1 MTCKT
6 TGAYELFACAAPQKF
21 NVELYRADFPALH
34 QNVHGVPLV
43 FLDNA
48 ASAQKPKQ
56 VLETLTRLYSN
67 DYANVH
73 RGVHTLSQRAT
84 DAFERARE
92 TVRRFINAKSSDE
105 VIFTRGATESINL
118 VAYSWGRTFLKSGD
132 EVLITELEHHANI
145 VPWQILEKEIGIILK
160 PVRIEDNGDVLIE
173 NIKAAI
179 SPRTKLISVA
189 HVSNALGTILPV
201 EEIIA
206 HAKSKNIPVLLDGCQ
221 AISHLR
227 VDVQAL
233 GCDFYVFSSHKLYGP
248 TGVGVLW
255 GKKELLNKMPPY
267 QTGGDMIEIV
277 SFKGTT
283 FKNAP
288 HRFEA
293 GTPAIAEVVGLG
305 SAIEYIST
313 IGIERIAAYE
323 NELLEYATAQLSCI
337 NSLKIIGTAPNKAS
351 IISFVMENAHPH
363 DIGTILDSHGI
374 AVRAGHHCAQPLM
387 ERLGVVATTRAS
399 FAFYNT
405 FAEVDALVSG
415 IKKVQEI
422 FG

>member
-1 MTCKT
+1 MTT
-6 TGAYELFACAAPQKF
+6 AHELFACAAPQSF
-21 NVELYRADFPALH
+21 NAEKYRADFPALH
-34 QNVHGVPLV
+34 QKVHGNPLV

-56 VLETLTRLYSN
+56 VLETLTRIYSN

-92 TVRRFINAKSSDE
+92 TVRRFINAKSADE
-105 VIFTRGATESINL
+105 IVFTRGATESINL
-118 VAYSWGRTFLKSGD
+118 IAYSWGRTFLKSGD

-145 VPWQILEKEIGIILK
+145 VPWQILEKEIGIVLK
-160 PVRIEDNGDVLIE
+160 PVRIEDNGDVLVE
-173 NIKAAI
+173 NVKAAI
-179 SPRTKLISVA
+179 TQRTKLISIT
-189 HVSNALGTILPV
+189 HVSNALGTVLPV

-221 AISHLR
+221 AVSHMK

-267 QTGGDMIEIV
+267 QTGGDMIEVV

-293 GTPAIAEVVGLG
+293 GTPAIVEVIGLG

-323 NELLEYATAQLSCI
+323 NELLDYATKQLSRI
-337 NSLKIIGTAPNKAS
+337 NSLKIIGTAPNKAA

-363 DIGTILDSHGI
+363 DIATILDRHGI

-405 FAEVDALVSG
+405 FAEVDALVAG

-422 FG
+422 FA

>member
-1 MTCKT
+1 MTT
-6 TGAYELFACAAPQKF
+6 AHELFACAAPQTF
-21 NVELYRADFPALH
+21 NAEQYRADFPALH
-34 QNVHGVPLV
+34 QDVHGAPLV

-56 VLETLTRLYSN
+56 VLETLTRLYSH

-92 TVRRFINAKSSDE
+92 TVRRFINAKSVDE
-105 VIFTRGATESINL
+105 VVFTRGATESINL
-118 VAYSWGRTFLKSGD
+118 VAHSWGRTFLKSGD
-132 EVLITELEHHANI
+132 EILITELEHHANI
-145 VPWQILEKEIGIILK
+145 VPWQMLEKEIGITLK
-160 PVRIEDNGDVLIE
+160 PVRIEDNGDVLVE
-173 NIKAAI
+173 NVKAAI
-179 SPRTKLISVA
+179 TPRTKLISMA

-201 EEIIA
+201 EEIITF
-206 HAKSKNIPVLLDGCQ
+206 AKLKNIPVLLDGCQ
-221 AISHLR
+221 SISHLK
-227 VDVQAL
+227 VDVQTL

-267 QTGGDMIEIV
+267 QTGGDMIEVV

-283 FKNAP
+283 FKDAP

-305 SAIEYIST
+305 SAIEYVST

-323 NELLEYATAQLSCI
+323 NELLEYATQQLSRI
-337 NSLKIIGTAPNKAS
+337 NSLKIIGTAPNKAA

-363 DIGTILDSHGI
+363 DIGTILDRHGI

>member
-1 MTCKT
+1 MT
-6 TGAYELFACAAPQKF
+6 LFACAAPRSFDAEK
-21 NVELYRADFPALH
+21 YRADFPALN
-34 QNVHGVPLV
+34 QDVHGMPLV

-56 VLETLTRLYSN
+56 VLEAITRLYAN

-84 DAFERARE
+84 DAFEHARE
-92 TVRRFINAKSSDE
+92 TVRRFINAKSVDE
-105 VIFTRGATESINL
+105 IIFTRGATESINL
-118 VAYSWGRTFLKSGD
+118 VASSWGRTFLKRGD

-145 VPWQILEKEIGIILK
+145 VPWQILEKEIGIVLK
-160 PVRIEDNGDVLIE
+160 PVHIEDNGDVFVE
-173 NIKAAI
+173 TVKAAI
-179 SPRTKLISVA
+179 TARTKLISIA
-189 HVSNALGTILPV
+189 HISNALGTILPV
-201 EEIIA
+201 EAIIA
-206 HAKSKNIPVLLDGCQ
+206 HAKTLNIPVLLDGCQ
-221 AISHLR
+221 AISHMK

-233 GCDFYVFSSHKLYGP
+233 GCDFYAFSSHKLYGP

-255 GKKELLNKMPPY
+255 GKKHILNSMPPY
-267 QTGGDMIEIV
+267 QTGGDMIEVV

-283 FKNAP
+283 FKDGA

-293 GTPAIAEVVGLG
+293 GTPAIAEAVGLG
-305 SAIEYIST
+305 AAIEYVST
-313 IGIERIAAYE
+313 LGLDRIAAYE
-323 NELLEYATAQLSCI
+323 NELLAYATQQLSRI
-337 NSLKIIGTAPNKAS
+337 NSLKIIGTAPRKAA

-363 DIGTILDSHGI
+363 DIGTILDRCGV

-399 FAFYNT
+399 FSFYNT
-405 FAEVDALVSG
+405 FADVDALVAG
-415 IKKVQEI
+415 INKVQEI

>member
-1 MTCKT
+1 MTT
-6 TGAYELFACAAPQKF
+6 AHELFACSAPQTFSAEK
-21 NVELYRADFPALH
+21 YRADFPAL
-34 QNVHGVPLV
+34 QQDVHGVPLV

-56 VLETLTRLYSN
+56 VLETITRLYSK

-73 RGVHTLSQRAT
+73 RGVHTLSQRST

-118 VAYSWGRTFLKSGD
+118 VAYSWGRTFLKRGD

-145 VPWQILEKEIGIILK
+145 VPWQILEKEIGIVLK

-173 NIKAAI
+173 HVLSAI
-179 SPRTKLISVA
+179 SPNTKLISVA
-189 HVSNALGTILPV
+189 HVSNALGTVLPV
-201 EEIIA
+201 EAIIA
-206 HAKSKNIPVLLDGCQ
+206 AAKAKNIPVLLDGCQ
-221 AISHLR
+221 AISHMR
-227 VDVQAL
+227 VDVQKL
-233 GCDFYVFSSHKLYGP
+233 GCDFYAFSSHKLYGP
-248 TGVGVLW
+248 TGIGVLW
-255 GKKELLNKMPPY
+255 GRKELLNKMPPY
-267 QTGGDMIEIV
+267 QTGGDMIEVV

-283 FKNAP
+283 FKQAP

-323 NELLEYATAQLSCI
+323 HELLEYATQQLSRI

-363 DIGTILDSHGI
+363 DIGTILDRHGI

-405 FAEVDALVSG
+405 FADVDALVSG

>member
-1 MTCKT
+1 MTT
-6 TGAYELFACAAPQKF
+6 AHELFACSAPQTFDAQK
-21 NVELYRADFPALH
+21 YRADFPALH
-34 QNVHGVPLV
+34 QDVHGAPLV

-56 VLETLTRLYSN
+56 VLEAITRLYAN

-105 VIFTRGATESINL
+105 IIFTRGATESINL
-118 VAYSWGRTFLKSGD
+118 VAYSWGRTFLKRGD

-145 VPWQILEKEIGIILK
+145 VPWQILEKEIGIVLK

-173 NIKAAI
+173 HVLSAI
-179 SPRTKLISVA
+179 TPQTKLISVA
-189 HVSNALGTILPV
+189 HVSNALGTVLPV
-201 EEIIA
+201 EAIIA
-206 HAKSKNIPVLLDGCQ
+206 AAKAKNIPVLLDGCQ
-221 AISHLR
+221 AISHMR
-227 VDVQAL
+227 VDVQKL
-233 GCDFYVFSSHKLYGP
+233 GCDFYAFSSHKLYGP

-267 QTGGDMIEIV
+267 QTGGDMIEVV

-283 FKNAP
+283 FKQAP

-293 GTPAIAEVVGLG
+293 GTPAIAEVVGFG

-323 NELLEYATAQLSCI
+323 HQLLQYATQQLSRI

-363 DIGTILDSHGI
+363 DIGTILDRHGI

-405 FAEVDALVSG
+405 FAEVDTLVAG

>member
-1 MTCKT
+1 MT
-6 TGAYELFACAAPQKF
+6 LFACATPQRFDADK
-21 NVELYRADFPALH
+21 YRADFPGLH
-34 QNVHGVPLV
+34 QTIHGAPLV

-56 VLETLTRLYSN
+56 VLEALTRLYSN
-67 DYANVH
+67 NYANVH

-84 DAFERARE
+84 DAFERSRE
-92 TVRRFINAKSSDE
+92 TVRRFINAKSVDE
-105 VIFTRGATESINL
+105 IIFTRGATEGINL
-118 VAYSWGRTFLKSGD
+118 IAHSWGRTFLKRGD

-145 VPWQILEKEIGIILK
+145 VPWQMLEKEIGIVLK

-173 NIKAAI
+173 NVKAAI
-179 SPRTKLISVA
+179 TPRTKLISVA

-201 EEIIA
+201 EAIIA
-206 HAKSKNIPVLLDGCQ
+206 EAKSKNIPVLLDGCQ
-221 AISHLR
+221 AISHMP

-255 GKKELLNKMPPY
+255 GKKDILNKMPPY
-267 QTGGDMIEIV
+267 QTGGDMIEVV

-283 FKNAP
+283 FKTAP

-305 SAIEYIST
+305 AAIEYVST
-313 IGIERIAAYE
+313 IGLQRIANYE
-323 NELLEYATAQLSCI
+323 NELLEYATQQLSRI
-337 NSLKIIGTAPNKAS
+337 NSLRIIGTAPNKAS

-363 DIGTILDSHGI
+363 DIGTILDGHGI
-374 AVRAGHHCAQPLM
+374 AVRAGHHCAQPVM
-387 ERLGVVATTRAS
+387 ERLNVPATTRAS

-405 FAEVDALVSG
+405 FAEVDALVAG

>member
-1 MTCKT
+1 MT
-6 TGAYELFACAAPQKF
+6 LFACAKPHSFDAEK
-21 NVELYRADFPALH
+21 YRADFPALH
-34 QNVHGVPLV
+34 QNINGAPLV

-56 VLETLTRLYSN
+56 VLEALTRLYSN
-67 DYANVH
+67 NYANVH

-84 DAFERARE
+84 DAFERSRE
-92 TVRRFINAKSSDE
+92 TVRRFINAKSADE
-105 VIFTRGATESINL
+105 IVFTRGATEGINL
-118 VAYSWGRTFLKSGD
+118 IAHSWGRTFLKRGD

-145 VPWQILEKEIGIILK
+145 VPWQMLEKEIGIVLK

-173 NIKAAI
+173 NVKAAI
-179 SPRTKLISVA
+179 TPRTKLISVA

-201 EEIIA
+201 EAIIA
-206 HAKSKNIPVLLDGCQ
+206 EAKSKNIPVLLDGCQ
-221 AISHLR
+221 AISHMP

-255 GKKELLNKMPPY
+255 GKKDILNKMPPY
-267 QTGGDMIEIV
+267 QTGGDMIEVV

-283 FKNAP
+283 FKTAP

-305 SAIEYIST
+305 AAIEYVST
-313 IGIERIAAYE
+313 IGLQRIADYE
-323 NELLEYATAQLSCI
+323 NELLEYATQQLSRI
-337 NSLKIIGTAPNKAS
+337 NSLRIIGTAPNKAS

-363 DIGTILDSHGI
+363 DIGTILDGHGI
-374 AVRAGHHCAQPLM
+374 AVRAGHHCAQPVM

-405 FAEVDALVSG
+405 FAEVDALVAG

>member
-1 MTCKT
+1 MTGNKT
-6 TGAYELFACAAPQKF
+6 TAHELFACAAPQSF
-21 NVELYRADFPALH
+21 NAEKYRADFPALH

-56 VLETLTRLYSN
+56 VLETITRLYSN

-145 VPWQILEKEIGIILK
+145 VPWQMLEKEIGIILK

-179 SPRTKLISVA
+179 GPRTKLISVA

-201 EEIIA
+201 EKIIA
-206 HAKSKNIPVLLDGCQ
+206 NAKSKNIPVLLDGCQ
-221 AISHLR
+221 AISHMK

-248 TGVGVLW
+248 TGAGVLW

-323 NELLEYATAQLSCI
+323 NELLEYATAQLSRI

-363 DIGTILDSHGI
+363 DIGTILDRHGI

-405 FAEVDALVSG
+405 FAEVDALVTG

>member
-1 MTCKT
+1 M
-6 TGAYELFACAAPQKF
+6 FACTKPKSFDAEK
-21 NVELYRADFPALH
+21 YRADFPALH
-34 QNVHGVPLV
+34 QNINGVPLV

-48 ASAQKPKQ
+48 ASAQKPTQ
-56 VLETLTRLYSN
+56 VLESLTRLYSN
-67 DYANVH
+67 NYANIH
-73 RGVHTLSQRAT
+73 RGVYTLSQRAT
-84 DAFERARE
+84 DAFEHARE

-105 VIFTRGATESINL
+105 IVFTRGATESINL
-118 VAYSWGRTFLKSGD
+118 VAHSWGRTFLKSGD
-132 EVLITELEHHANI
+132 EVLVTELEHHANI
-145 VPWQILEKEIGIILK
+145 VPWQILEKEVGIVLK
-160 PVRIEDNGDVLIE
+160 PVRIEDNGDVKIE
-173 NIKAAI
+173 NVKAAI

-201 EEIIA
+201 EAIIA
-206 HAKSKNIPVLLDGCQ
+206 EAKSKNIPVLLDGCQ
-221 AISHLR
+221 AISHMP

-255 GKKELLNKMPPY
+255 GKKDILNKMPPY
-267 QTGGDMIEIV
+267 QTGGDMIDVV

-283 FKNAP
+283 FRNTP

-305 SAIEYIST
+305 SAIEYVST
-313 IGIERIAAYE
+313 IGLSRIAEYE
-323 NELLEYATAQLSCI
+323 NELLEYATSQLSKI
-337 NSLKIIGTAPNKAS
+337 NSLRIIGTAPNKAS
-351 IISFVMENAHPH
+351 IISFVMQNAHPH
-363 DIGTILDSHGI
+363 DIGTILDGSGI
-374 AVRAGHHCAQPLM
+374 AVRVGHHCAQPVM
-387 ERLGVVATTRAS
+387 ERLGIPATTRAS

-405 FAEVDALVSG
+405 FAEVDALVIG

>member
-1 MTCKT
+1 MTT
-6 TGAYELFACAAPQKF
+6 AHELFACAAPQSFDAEK
-21 NVELYRADFPALH
+21 YRADFPALH
-34 QNVHGVPLV
+34 QHVHGAPLV

-56 VLETLTRLYSN
+56 VLETLTRIYSN

-92 TVRRFINAKSSDE
+92 TVRRFINAKSTDE
-105 VIFTRGATESINL
+105 IVFTRGATESINL
-118 VAYSWGRTFLKSGD
+118 VATSWGRTFLKSGD

-145 VPWQILEKEIGIILK
+145 VPWQMLEKEMGIVLK
-160 PVRIEDNGDVLIE
+160 PVRIEDNGDVLVE
-173 NIKAAI
+173 NVKASI
-179 SPRTKLISVA
+179 TPRTKLISIA
-189 HVSNALGTILPV
+189 HVSNALGTLLPV

-206 HAKSKNIPVLLDGCQ
+206 FAKSKNIPVLLDGCQ
-221 AISHLR
+221 AVSHMK

-255 GKKELLNKMPPY
+255 GKKDILNKMPPY
-267 QTGGDMIEIV
+267 QTGGDMIEVV

-293 GTPAIAEVVGLG
+293 GTPAIVEVIGLG

-313 IGIERIAAYE
+313 IGIERIATYE
-323 NELLEYATAQLSCI
+323 NDLLDYATKQLSRI
-337 NSLKIIGTAPNKAS
+337 NSLKIIGTAPNKAA

-363 DIGTILDSHGI
+363 DIATILDRHGI

-405 FAEVDALVSG
+405 FAEVDALVAG

-422 FG
+422 FA

>member
-1 MTCKT
+1 MT
-6 TGAYELFACAAPQKF
+6 LFACATPQRFDADK
-21 NVELYRADFPALH
+21 YRADFPGLH
-34 QNVHGVPLV
+34 QTIHGAPLV

-56 VLETLTRLYSN
+56 VLEALTRLYSN
-67 DYANVH
+67 NYANVH

-84 DAFERARE
+84 DAFERSRE
-92 TVRRFINAKSSDE
+92 TVRRFINAKSVDE
-105 VIFTRGATESINL
+105 IIFTRGATEGINL
-118 VAYSWGRTFLKSGD
+118 IAHSWGRTFLKRGD

-145 VPWQILEKEIGIILK
+145 VPWQMLEKEIGIVLK

-173 NIKAAI
+173 NVKAAI
-179 SPRTKLISVA
+179 TPRTKLISVA

-201 EEIIA
+201 EAIIA
-206 HAKSKNIPVLLDGCQ
+206 EAKSKNIPVLLDGCQ
-221 AISHLR
+221 AISHMP

-255 GKKELLNKMPPY
+255 GKKDILNKMPPY
-267 QTGGDMIEIV
+267 QTGGDMIEVV

-283 FKNAP
+283 FKIAP

-305 SAIEYIST
+305 AAIEYVST
-313 IGIERIAAYE
+313 IGLQRIANYE
-323 NELLEYATAQLSCI
+323 NELLEYATQQLSRI
-337 NSLKIIGTAPNKAS
+337 NSLRIIGTAPNKAS

-363 DIGTILDSHGI
+363 DIGTILDGHGI
-374 AVRAGHHCAQPLM
+374 AVRAGHHCAQPVM
-387 ERLGVVATTRAS
+387 ERLNVPATTRAS

-405 FAEVDALVSG
+405 FAEVDALVAG

>member
-1 MTCKT
+1 MT
-6 TGAYELFACAAPQKF
+6 LFACATPQRFDAEK
-21 NVELYRADFPALH
+21 YRADFPGLH
-34 QNVHGVPLV
+34 QNINGVPLV

-56 VLETLTRLYSN
+56 VLEALTRLYSN
-67 DYANVH
+67 NYANVH

-84 DAFERARE
+84 DVFERSRE
-92 TVRRFINAKSSDE
+92 TVRRFINAKSVDE
-105 VIFTRGATESINL
+105 IVFTRGATEGINL
-118 VAYSWGRTFLKSGD
+118 IAHSWGRTFLKRGD
-132 EVLITELEHHANI
+132 EILITELEHHANI
-145 VPWQILEKEIGIILK
+145 VPWQMLEKEIGIVLK
-160 PVRIEDNGDVLIE
+160 PIRIEDNGDVLIE
-173 NIKAAI
+173 SLKAAI
-179 SPRTKLISVA
+179 SSRTRLISVA

-201 EEIIA
+201 EAIIA
-206 HAKSKNIPVLLDGCQ
+206 EAKSKNIPVLLDGCQ
-221 AISHLR
+221 AISHMP

-255 GKKELLNKMPPY
+255 GKKDILNKMPPY
-267 QTGGDMIEIV
+267 QTGGDMIEVV

-283 FKNAP
+283 FKTAP

-305 SAIEYIST
+305 AAIEYVST
-313 IGIERIAAYE
+313 IGLQRIADYE
-323 NELLEYATAQLSCI
+323 NELLEYATQQLSRI
-337 NSLKIIGTAPNKAS
+337 NSLRIIGTAPNKAS

-363 DIGTILDSHGI
+363 DIGTILDGHGI

-387 ERLGVVATTRAS
+387 ERLDVVATTRAS

-405 FAEVDALVSG
+405 FAEVDALVAG

>member
-1 MTCKT
+1 MT
-6 TGAYELFACAAPQKF
+6 LFACATPKSFDAEK
-21 NVELYRADFPALH
+21 YRTDFPALH
-34 QNVHGVPLV
+34 QNINGVPLV

-48 ASAQKPKQ
+48 ASAQKPRQ

-67 DYANVH
+67 NYANIH
-73 RGVHTLSQRAT
+73 RGVYTLSQRAT

-105 VIFTRGATESINL
+105 IVFTRGATESINL
-118 VAYSWGRTFLKSGD
+118 VAHSWGRTFLKNGD
-132 EVLITELEHHANI
+132 EVVITELEHHANI
-145 VPWQILEKEIGIILK
+145 VPWQMLEKEIGIVLK
-160 PVRIEDNGDVLIE
+160 PVRIEDNGDVKIE
-173 NIKAAI
+173 SVKAAI
-179 SPRTKLISVA
+179 SQHTKLISVA

-201 EEIIA
+201 EAIIA
-206 HAKSKNIPVLLDGCQ
+206 EAKSKNIPVLLDGCQ
-221 AISHLR
+221 AISHLP

-255 GKKELLNKMPPY
+255 GKKEILNKMPPY
-267 QTGGDMIEIV
+267 QTGGDMIEVV

-288 HRFEA
+288 GRFEA

-305 SAIEYIST
+305 SAIEYVST
-313 IGIERIAAYE
+313 IGLSRIAEYE
-323 NELLEYATAQLSCI
+323 NELLEYATSQLSKI
-337 NSLKIIGTAPNKAS
+337 NSLRIIGTAPNKAS

-363 DIGTILDSHGI
+363 DIGTILDGSGI

-387 ERLGVVATTRAS
+387 DRLGVPATTRAS

-405 FAEVDALVSG
+405 FAEVDALVAG